1 VPLVPA
7 RCAPVLFLLALTS
20 FAAPDPCI
28 FAFGARETLRQLTGP
43 HFLSAGVAAW
53 HVVRARIHLHEYR
66 CGNYFYFY
74 RISRGETKGFIPF
87 CRIYSMG
94 IGRYMAKELAKELD
108 SKSREFFEF
117 VMPAIDMAEDGNE
130 LAVVI
135 DCPGFAKKDI
145 SLRIAG
151 NILSISAKRE
161 QEESLGTVY
170 YRHRPLKI
178 DKKIILPISVK
189 EDEKIVGKA
198 TYENGVVTLRIP
210 IPKSTN
216 IPIA

>member
-1 VPLVPA
+1 
-7 RCAPVLFLLALTS
+7 
-20 FAAPDPCI
+20 
-28 FAFGARETLRQLTGP
+28 
-43 HFLSAGVAAW
+43 
-53 HVVRARIHLHEYR
+53 
-66 CGNYFYFY
+66 
-74 RISRGETKGFIPF
+74 
-87 CRIYSMG
+87 MG

-117 VMPAIDMAEDGNE
+117 VMPAIDIVEDGNE

-161 QEESLGTVY
+161 QEESLGTIY

-178 DKKIILPISVK
+178 DKKIVLPISVK

>member
-1 VPLVPA
+1 
-7 RCAPVLFLLALTS
+7 
-20 FAAPDPCI
+20 
-28 FAFGARETLRQLTGP
+28 
-43 HFLSAGVAAW
+43 
-53 HVVRARIHLHEYR
+53 
-66 CGNYFYFY
+66 
-74 RISRGETKGFIPF
+74 
-87 CRIYSMG
+87 MG
-94 IGRYMAKELAKELD
+94 IGRYMARELAKELD

-130 LAVVI
+130 LVVVI

-145 SLRIAG
+145 SLRITG

-161 QEESLGTVY
+161 QEESPGTVY

-178 DKKIILPISVK
+178 DKKIVLPISVK
-189 EDEKIVGKA
+189 EEEKIVGKA
-198 TYENGVVTLRIP
+198 TYENGIVTLRIP

>member
-1 VPLVPA
+1 
-7 RCAPVLFLLALTS
+7 
-20 FAAPDPCI
+20 
-28 FAFGARETLRQLTGP
+28 
-43 HFLSAGVAAW
+43 
-53 HVVRARIHLHEYR
+53 
-66 CGNYFYFY
+66 
-74 RISRGETKGFIPF
+74 
-87 CRIYSMG
+87 MG
-94 IGRYMAKELAKELD
+94 IGRYMAKELARELD

-130 LAVVI
+130 LVVVI
-135 DCPGFAKKDI
+135 DVPGFAKKDI

-178 DKKIILPISVK
+178 DKKIVLPISVK
-189 EDEKIVGKA
+189 EEEKVVGKA